1 MDATGADAR
10 VAVKMQQSTIIGG
23 AIAAG
28 FLAYLAM
35 TGRLQTYW
43 ALMTGGAPPAGTGGA
58 APGDAPK
65 GDPEPT
71 TVGPVWT
78 WPLGGTGEDG
88 ADPGVEPD
96 EPEPAPPVISAQYV
110 ASLPVMAR

>member
-1 MDATGADAR
+1 MNDPGEPGFAKVCGP
-10 VAVKMQQSTIIGG
+10 IGKV
-23 AIAAG
+23 
-28 FLAYLAM
+28 
-35 TGRLQTYW
+35 
-43 ALMTGGAPPAGTGGA
+43 TGGAPPAGTGGA

-65 GDPEPT
+65 GEPEPT
-71 TVGPVWT
+71 MVGPVWT